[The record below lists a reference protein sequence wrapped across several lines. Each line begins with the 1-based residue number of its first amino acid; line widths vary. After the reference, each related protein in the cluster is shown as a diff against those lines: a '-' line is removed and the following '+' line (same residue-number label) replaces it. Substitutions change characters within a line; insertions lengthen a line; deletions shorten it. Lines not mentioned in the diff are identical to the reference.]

1 MAICGPSQPFFL
13 QHYILGSDPT
23 HPSSLL
29 LNPPFRPECLNI
41 FTINILVAM
50 YCPCAGRNNGLS
62 HNQLHSANVKF
73 LSLTPSGINFPATK
87 SPPVGTIRGR
97 AMPIAGY
104 RRSASYMTAC
114 RYGIFI
120 AC

>member
-1 MAICGPSQPFFL
+1 MAICGPSQPCFL
-13 QHYILGSDPT
+13 QHNILGSDHT
-23 HPSSLL
+23 HAASLL
-29 LNPPFRPECLNI
+29 LNPSFWPERLNI
-41 FTINILVAM
+41 FTVYILVAM

-73 LSLTPSGINFPATK
+73 LSLTPSGINFSAIK

-97 AMPIAGY
+97 AMPTAGY